1 MSEFFSFEF
10 ALSILPRLFAAAFVT
25 AMLTALSFGLALVI
39 GLPLALGRV
48 SGIRGLSLAV
58 GSVIEFVRGTPTL
71 IQLFLVFF
79 GLPKLGWAM
88 QPVTAGVLTLSVHY
102 GCYIAE
108 VYRAGLQAV
117 HRTQGEAAWALSL
130 SPFDTLRSVILPQA
144 IPPMIP
150 VLGTYLIGLLKD
162 AALLASISV
171 FELLTTAKLIG
182 TESFRYTEPMT
193 MAGLLFLLMSL
204 AAATLTRLLERAWMV
219 R

>member
-1 MSEFFSFEF
+1 MSEFFSIDF
-10 ALSILPRLFAAAFVT
+10 AISILPRLLYAAGVTVQLTLTSFAI
-25 AMLTALSFGLALVI
+25 AMVV
-39 GLPLALGRV
+39 GLPLALGRLSSFKIV
-48 SGIRGLSLAV
+48 SSAAGAF
-58 GSVIEFVRGTPTL
+58 IEFVRGTPML
-71 IQLFLVFF
+71 VQLFLVFF
-79 GLPKLGWAM
+79 GLPKLGLSL

-108 VYRAGLQAV
+108 VYRGNLQAINP
-117 HRTQGEAAWALSL
+117 TQREAAWSLSL
-130 SPFDTLRSVILPQA
+130 SPFDTFKSVLIPQT

-150 VLGTYLIGLLKD
+150 ILGTYLIGMFKD

-193 MAGLLFLLMSL
+193 IAGLLFLFMSL
-204 AAATLTRLLERAWMV
+204 AAAGLTRLLERQWTN